1 MHGAGIVVPHPEQFW
16 PILLA
21 EYDVDG
27 YEVWNP
33 QSQRYTDFLIS
44 VVNRKNRERTVTQRS
59 LLIFM
64 GDDTHMGEKI
74 KEPKFQ
80 DKEKAGREIGYQPVW
95 DDLNIRKRL
104 IKAQVNISS
113 VIDEYRLRLAS

>member
-1 MHGAGIVVPHPEQFW
+1 MGGCVVIPHPEQFW

-44 VVNRKNRERTVTQRS
+44 VLNRKNSLLSNSEKR

-64 GDDTHMGEKI
+64 GDDTHVGEKTRDP
-74 KEPKFQ
+74 KEQ
-80 DKEKAGREIGYQPVW
+80 EMEKTGREIGVQPAW
-95 DDLNIRKRL
+95 DDLEIQKTLILGNVDKKR
-104 IKAQVNISS
+104 
-113 VIDEYRLRLAS
+113 VIEEYRERLAK